1 MSPSLDAREDTI
13 VPPSRGWF
21 VPAIIAAWTIVG
33 VLMSFADRPLRDAL
47 WIVMDLV
54 WLLYALAG
62 IGILVA
68 LIWRIGRRRE
78 ALRRAL
84 SPVALVVLGAGL
96 FLTAPTIAEAGDA
109 FWFQRHFDALEPTYR
124 SIAER
129 VSAGTHLSAS
139 DTAGIRLVLDAGP
152 PLRVAFKQPGGIID
166 NWEGVVYDP
175 TGAVGAATGWRDGVP
190 GNYSAPVRVRALFG
204 GDLVACRHVRA
215 SFYRCWF
222 T

>member
-1 MSPSLDAREDTI
+1 MSAT
-13 VPPSRGWF
+13 
-21 VPAIIAAWTIVG
+21 IAAWAIVG
-33 VLMSFADRPLRDAL
+33 VLLSFADRPIRDAL
-47 WIVMDLV
+47 WIVTDGV
-54 WLLYALAG
+54 WLLYALVG

-68 LIWRIGRRRE
+68 LIARIGRRHG
-78 ALRRAL
+78 ALRRSL
-84 SPVALVVLGAGL
+84 SVVALVVLGAGV
-96 FLTAPTIAEAGDA
+96 FLTAPTVAEAGDA
-109 FWFQRHFDALEPTYR
+109 FWFQRRFDALEPKYR

-129 VSAGTHLSAS
+129 ARAGTHLSAS
-139 DTAGIRLVLDAGP
+139 DTAGIRVVLDGGP
-152 PLRVAFKQPGGIID
+152 PIRVAFPQPGGIID

-190 GNYSAPVRVRALFG
+190 GNYSAPVRVRVLFG